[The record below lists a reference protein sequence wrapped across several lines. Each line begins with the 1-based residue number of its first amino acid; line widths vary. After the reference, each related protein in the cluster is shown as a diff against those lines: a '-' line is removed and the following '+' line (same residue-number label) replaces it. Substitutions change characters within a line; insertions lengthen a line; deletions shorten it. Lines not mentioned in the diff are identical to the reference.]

1 MDTVLIVIAGVLMLA
16 GIAGCIVPAMPGP
29 PLSFLGLI
37 VMEFTSAH
45 PYSAGLLVFYA
56 LLTIGVTVA
65 DYILP
70 MLGAKRFGSSKYGVW
85 GAIIGLIVGPFI
97 IPIIGVLI
105 GPFIGAVLGEIMGDK
120 KKFEDAMR
128 AGLGSF
134 LGLLSGMIIK
144 LVLSL
149 FMLYHYVVGVID
161 NF

>member
-1 MDTVLIVIAGVLMLA
+1 MDTALTIIAGILILA
-16 GIAGCIVPAMPGP
+16 GIAGCVVPAMPGP

-37 VMEFTSAH
+37 VMEFTSPH

-70 MLGAKRFGSSKYGVW
+70 MIGAKRFGSSKYGVW
-85 GAIIGLIVGPFI
+85 GAIIGLIIGPFI
-97 IPIIGVLI
+97 LPVIGVLI
-105 GPFIGAVLGEIMGDK
+105 GPFVGAVLGEIMGDK

-144 LVLSL
+144 LILSL